1 MKRDLYRELD
11 SILDTR
17 LSTLLNF
24 DFDLGKEWIEKG
36 DYSKRSTDSFKY
48 LSSGVFNI
56 LYRERNKATLLN
68 PLPTPMLGMITEYCE
83 KARVEDVSMGGDGLI
98 TIHLN
103 TYPYNL
109 STEELEFILSGIMTK
124 LNNSIDIKLL
134 HSDNISPLWIRDNV
148 SMMIKYDGIE
158 WLDRNIANG
167 KLRKHSIPE
176 VILVTPTI
184 IQNNMSITIEEMD
197 NIYENM
203 ARSSAPFIEIGW
215 IDIGMFSTHT

>member
-1 MKRDLYRELD
+1 MYFNLLYIFERIKKMKRDLYIELD

-109 STEELEFILSGIMTK
+109 STEELEFILHILEK
-124 LNNSIDIKLL
+124 YRPNYHIAFRIVNKIKEVNNQEDV
-134 HSDNISPLWIRDNV
+134 DNI
-148 SMMIKYDGIE
+148 
-158 WLDRNIANG
+158 
-167 KLRKHSIPE
+167 
-176 VILVTPTI
+176 
-184 IQNNMSITIEEMD
+184 
-197 NIYENM
+197 
-203 ARSSAPFIEIGW
+203 
-215 IDIGMFSTHT
+215 